1 VRDPFLVRCLALLAV
16 LGASL
21 PLLAEGADLADRSVR
36 IGFVDPVSPPDAARG
51 NAFWDRLRELGWIEG
66 RNLVVE
72 IRSAHGQYDRL
83 PTLMAEIVKGK
94 PDVLVTY
101 STAAAIAAKKA
112 TSAIPIVDAAM
123 GDPVRNGLVESLAH
137 PGGNLTGLSF
147 GWTEG
152 FAGKFIELLQ
162 DTVPRLNTVAMI
174 TNPANPFEQSP
185 LKELIAAAEARKLNL
200 KIIPLGN
207 AESVSGALKKV
218 QRDAQALLVLG
229 DPFLYSHRDEI
240 TSHANQHKLP
250 ALYGM
255 RGFVETGGMMAY
267 GPSLSVTWRRA
278 AEYVDKILRGAK
290 AGDLPIEQPTQYVL
304 TVNTK
309 VAKAIGVTIQESIL
323 LRADEILR

>member
-1 VRDPFLVRCLALLAV
+1 MRDPTLVSCLALLTV

-21 PLLAEGADLADRSVR
+21 PLLADSPELADRSVR
-36 IGFVDPVSPPDAARG
+36 IGFVDPVSPPDAARA
-51 NAFWDRLRELGWIEG
+51 NVFWDRLRELGWIEG

-72 IRSAHGQYDRL
+72 IRSAHGQYERL
-83 PTLMAEIVKGK
+83 PTLMAEIVKSK

-174 TNPANPFEQSP
+174 TNPANPFEQSQ
-185 LKELIAAAEARKLNL
+185 LKELIAAAKARKLNL
-200 KIIPLGN
+200 KIIPLRN
-207 AESVSGALKKV
+207 AESVPTVLQKV

-240 TSHANQHKLP
+240 TSYANQHKLP

-255 RGFVETGGMMAY
+255 RGFVEAGGMMAY
-267 GPSLSVTWRRA
+267 GPNLSVTWRRA
-278 AEYVDKILRGAK
+278 AEYVDKILRGVK
-290 AGDLPIEQPTQYVL
+290 ASDLPIEQPTQYVL
-304 TVNTK
+304 TVNAK
-309 VAKAIGVTIQESIL
+309 VAKAIGVTIPESIL
-323 LRADEILR
+323 LRADEVLR